1 MWHEGLW
8 HVLRSFN
15 VQEGLVGTIE
25 ALYNSSSSAVLL
37 NNQLG
42 EFFRTTVGVRQ
53 GCILS
58 PALFN
63 LFLENIM
70 QETLVDHI
78 TTVSLGGRPLCNVR
92 FADDIDLMGG
102 SKENFR
108 TLLIN
113 WSTEPALMVWK

>member
-1 MWHEGLW
+1 MLHEGLW